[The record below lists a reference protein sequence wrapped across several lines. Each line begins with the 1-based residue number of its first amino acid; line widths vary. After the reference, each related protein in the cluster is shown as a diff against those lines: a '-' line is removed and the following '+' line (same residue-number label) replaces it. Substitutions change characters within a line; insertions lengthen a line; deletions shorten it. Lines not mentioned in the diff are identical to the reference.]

1 MTGVAMALKQSSEAL
16 RRPPKFLWL
25 GLPIL
30 TLGSLTLGYVGL
42 ATFVSGNPDFGHR
55 IIDIVYYDLQL
66 FVLGSDPLQ
75 THGPYPHALDLA
87 RFCAPAVTVY
97 AAVEA
102 IRLLLAVELSRL
114 RARRAQGHSIVCGD
128 TAFADTLTRRLRSAG
143 TDVVEIRTEAD
154 EFVSPGEPL
163 RIIGDARDPEVLR
176 SAGIDRATS
185 LYACSADSAV
195 NIAVVL
201 AVARTV
207 QNEGQPLF
215 TYSLISDPDL
225 CAIVQAFFLGQPVAR
240 RVRADFFNIEHIAAR
255 RLFRDFQ
262 LQPVDG
268 HPPRLLIAGTDGFA
282 QALLIE
288 AARCWRAAQASG
300 RELLFVTMVGNRAAE
315 IVTNLRARFP
325 VVDETC
331 HLQSVEDDL
340 LPLMRRGSLERA
352 PDHVMVTYP
361 DEEYAL
367 KSALTAERYW
377 SGRSGRITVRMD
389 GALIGVPAADGSL
402 GLASANLRVFGAVG
416 AAADPELI
424 RDDLTERIARVLH
437 DRYLRGRKLR
447 GDMRSGRALVGW
459 DELPRQLRLANRS
472 QAEDISRKLAR
483 IGYAIIPRRAGQRPA
498 QLSEAEID
506 ELALM
511 EHERWCREQ
520 RGAGWSYAPDL
531 DEQRQLHPGLLAWD
545 ELPSAMRLRN
555 YDPIRELPTILAD
568 AGFQIVQT

>member
-1 MTGVAMALKQSSEAL
+1 MGGAMALKQSSEAL

-30 TLGSLTLGYVGL
+30 TLASLTLGYLGL
-42 ATFVSGNPDFGHR
+42 AKFVAGTPDFGHR
-55 IIDIVYYDLQL
+55 IIDVTYYDLQL

-75 THGPYPHALDLA
+75 TRGPYPLALDIA

-128 TAFADTLTRRLRSAG
+128 TALADALTRRLRADG
-143 TDVVEIRTEAD
+143 KDVVEIRTEAD

-163 RIIGDARDPEVLR
+163 RIIGDARDSEVLR
-176 SAGIDRATS
+176 NAGIDRANS
-185 LYACSADSAV
+185 LYACSADSAA
-195 NIAVVL
+195 NIAIVL

-207 QNEGQPLF
+207 ESEGQPLF

-225 CAIVQAFFLGQPVAR
+225 CAIVQAFFLGQPMAR
-240 RVRADFFNIEHIAAR
+240 RVRSDFFNIDHIAAR
-255 RLFRDFQ
+255 RLFRDVQ
-262 LQPVDG
+262 LEHVDG

-288 AARCWRAAQASG
+288 AARCWRASHAAG
-300 RELLFVTMVGNRAAE
+300 RELLFVTMVGERATE
-315 IVTNLRARFP
+315 IATELRDRFP
-325 VVDETC
+325 VVDEAC
-331 HLQSVEDDL
+331 QLQSVEDDL
-340 LPLMRRGSLERA
+340 LSLMQRGRLGRP
-352 PDHVMVTYP
+352 PDHVLVTYP

-367 KSALTAERYW
+367 KSAMTAERYW
-377 SGRSGRITVRMD
+377 PGRSGRITVRLD
-389 GALIGVPAADGSL
+389 GALIGVPAADVSL
-402 GLASANLRVFGAVG
+402 GLTAANLRVFGAVG

-437 DRYLRGRKLR
+437 DRYLSGRKRR
-447 GDMRSGRALVGW
+447 GDMRGGRALVGW
-459 DELPRQLRLANRS
+459 DELPRQVRLTNRS
-472 QAEDISRKLAR
+472 QAEDIGRKLAR
-483 IGYAIIPRRAGQRPA
+483 IGYAIIPRQAGQRPA

-511 EHERWCREQ
+511 EHDRWCEEQ
-520 RGAGWSYAPDL
+520 RDAGWRYAPDL
-531 DEQRQLHPGLLAWD
+531 DEQRRLHPGLLAWA

-568 AGFQIVQT
+568 AGFQLVHT